1 MSLLRLAG
9 GHDWAMDF
17 GDYGS
22 VHCADRVAGCTP
34 VGVTPIGVHRIVV
47 SELHGVGK
55 VISVLFVEHLWVK
68 SVQRTK
74 HFWVV

>member
-22 VHCADRVAGCTP
+22 VHCADRVVECTP
-34 VGVTPIGVHRIVV
+34 LGVTPLGVHRIVV
-47 SELHGVGK
+47 SELYGVGE
-55 VISVLFVEHLWVK
+55 VVVFYGLNI
-68 SVQRTK
+68 
-74 HFWVV
+74 FW